1 MKLVCPECRRENEPE
16 RIYCHDCGARLDRS
30 ALAKEASKA
39 EDPKATQRRLKSMLD
54 PRRALM
60 RRRFFQGS
68 KLVLGAL
75 ALAAVVQMVRSPD
88 VPAKPETAMSPT
100 QINLDLETA
109 AMDPRS
115 SSALR
120 YTDEQVNAYLAYAL
134 KGKQAALSKYY
145 LTFERVMAQFE
156 EGYCIMTV
164 ERSLFGFSV
173 FTTASY
179 NVSLQNGV
187 LTAQSRGGRIGRMPV
202 HPALMQQ
209 AGILFQDVWTALDR
223 DRKNVMKLGV
233 LEFHSKTVLLA
244 PKQA

>member
-1 MKLVCPECRRENEPE
+1 MKLICPECRRENEPE

-30 ALAKEASKA
+30 ALAKQASKE
-39 EDPKATQRRLKSMLD
+39 EDPKATQRRLKAMLD
-54 PRRALM
+54 PQRALM

-75 ALAAVVQMVRSPD
+75 AVAVIVQMVRAPD
-88 VPAKPETAMSPT
+88 LPPKPETAMLPA
-100 QINLDLETA
+100 QINLDLENA
-109 AMDPRS
+109 AMDPRAG
-115 SSALR
+115 SAMR
-120 YTDEQVNAYLAYAL
+120 YSDEQVNAYLAYAL
-134 KGKQAALSKYY
+134 KGKQAALSKY
-145 LTFERVMAQFE
+145 LTFERAIAKFE

-173 FTTASY
+173 FTTAAY
-179 NVSLQNGV
+179 NVSLQNGAIS
-187 LTAQSRGGRIGRMPV
+187 AQSRGGHIGRMPV

-223 DRKNVMKLGV
+223 DRKNIMKLGV
-233 LEFHSKTVLLA
+233 LEFHPKLVLLA